1 MMPETLFWGELEA
14 QTIIGGGAT
23 PLPHVWPTVGWL
35 GAYSL
40 AKPAWLVAIGLASY
54 DANPDPD
61 PDPLTLTP
69 TLTLTLTLTLIS
81 EAQ

>member
-23 PLPHVWPTVGWL
+23 PLAHVWPTVGWL

-40 AKPAWLVAIGLASY
+40 ANPAWLVAIGLAKLV
-54 DANPDPD
+54 AITITV
-61 PDPLTLTP
+61 L
-69 TLTLTLTLTLIS
+69 
-81 EAQ
+81 AG